1 MSIPIPFW
9 ASKKEKTHNPTWVPS
24 ADQASVQDDSA
35 FSLLPSYQENST
47 HGQVHNP
54 QSTT

>member
-24 ADQASVQDDSA
+24 ADKASVQDDSA